1 MCFAQP
7 GEARPSFE
15 IVFGAGFGQMR
26 AAVSDIPPAIYSR
39 RDLNLFVA
47 SRFIATCAMQVQS
60 VAIGWQIYDMA
71 RTPLA
76 LGLVGICQ
84 FLPMFLLTLPAGD
97 ITDRTNQRR
106 VYALAAALQGL
117 CSALF
122 LGLTMFMP
130 HTIWP
135 FYLVLVL
142 FGAARGFAGPSGGS
156 LLPFLVEREY
166 LPRAISFNSS
176 AFTAAV
182 IAGPALGGF
191 LYALG
196 PLAVYAICILGF
208 LVAALIVMR
217 LGGRRFVPEATEAG
231 QFARVAQGVR
241 FVRDRPVILGALS
254 LDLFAVLLG
263 GATAL
268 LPVYARD
275 ILHVGPI
282 GLGFLRS
289 APAAG
294 AFAVAFS
301 LTRRPIQGRV
311 GAKMFVAVAIFG
323 LATVLFGLSTWFP
336 LSLVAL
342 FVLGASDMVSV
353 NIRASLVQLATP
365 DAMRGRVS
373 AVNMLFIGA
382 SNELGEFESGVTAAL
397 FGTVPAVA
405 LGGIGTLLVV
415 AAWMKFFPPLRAV
428 NRFSDVAVSI

>member
-1 MCFAQP
+1 
-7 GEARPSFE
+7 
-15 IVFGAGFGQMR
+15 MR
-26 AAVSDIPPAIYSR
+26 AAVSDIPPALYRR
-39 RDLNLFVA
+39 RDLSLFVA
-47 SRFIATCAMQVQS
+47 SRFIATCAMQIQS

-76 LGLVGICQ
+76 LGLVGLCQ

-97 ITDRTNQRR
+97 ITDRYNQRR
-106 VYALAAALQGL
+106 VYALAAGLQGL

-122 LGLTMFMP
+122 LSLTLLKLP
-130 HTIWP
+130 TVWP
-135 FYLVLVL
+135 FYVVLIL

-156 LLPFLVEREY
+156 LLPFLVEPDQ
-166 LPRAISFNSS
+166 LPRAISINSS

-208 LVAALIVMR
+208 AVAALIVAQ
-217 LGGRRFVPEATEAG
+217 LGGRRFVPEATLATRFE
-231 QFARVAQGVR
+231 RVAEGVR
-241 FVRDRPVILGALS
+241 FVRNRPVVLGAIS

-275 ILHVGPI
+275 ILHAGPI

-294 AFAVAFS
+294 AFMVAFY
-301 LTRRPIQGRV
+301 LTRHQIKGQV
-311 GAKMFVAVAIFG
+311 GAKMFAAVAVFG
-323 LATVLFGLSTWFP
+323 IATIVFGLSTWFP

-353 NIRASLVQLATP
+353 NIRSSLIQLATP

-382 SNELGEFESGVTAAL
+382 SNELGEFESGTTAAL

-415 AAWMKFFPPLRAV
+415 AVWTKLFPPLRAV
-428 NRFSDVAVSI
+428 NKFSDVAVSS